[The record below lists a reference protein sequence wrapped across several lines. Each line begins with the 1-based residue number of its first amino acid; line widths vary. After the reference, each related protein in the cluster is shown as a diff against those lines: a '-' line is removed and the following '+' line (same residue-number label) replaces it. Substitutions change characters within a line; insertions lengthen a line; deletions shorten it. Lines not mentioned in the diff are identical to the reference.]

1 MREAHSTKIVHWR
14 MSFLGSIL
22 KVQLAK
28 ETDKKEGLPR
38 ERTFTECAQEMVDVS
53 AREEDSRM
61 ETDEGGWRKV
71 TYTRPRST
79 ENHWRRR
86 EYKEA
91 GRDRGTAE
99 RKLTQVRPRNVS
111 RKEERRC
118 HGCGK
123 MGHLVA
129 RCPRTRCFECGNEG
143 HIAKH
148 CPYIYRRREVDQGEP
163 MEINVQRVRRG
174 RGSQRSEESSSE
186 TSEASEAS
194 ETEIED
200 KGRKRTGEMRSGR
213 KRVGVRRRSYEEI

>member
-1 MREAHSTKIVHWR
+1 

-28 ETDKKEGLPR
+28 ETNKKEGLPR
-38 ERTFTECAQEMVDVS
+38 ERTFTEWAQEMVDVC

-61 ETDEGGWRKV
+61 ETDEGGWSKV
-71 TYTRPRST
+71 MCTRPRST

-99 RKLTQVRPRNVS
+99 RKPTQDRPRTGS

-118 HGCGK
+118 HKCGK
-123 MGHLVA
+123 TGHSVA
-129 RCPRTRCFECGNEG
+129 RCPRTRCFKCGNEG
-143 HIAKH
+143 HIAEH
-148 CPYIYRRREVDQGEP
+148 CPYIYRRRVVDQGGP
-163 MEINVQRVRRG
+163 MEINVQRVRRR
-174 RGSQRSEESSSE
+174 RGPQGSEESSSE

-194 ETEIED
+194 GTEIED
-200 KGRKRTGEMRSGR
+200 KGRKRTGKMRSRR
-213 KRVGVRRRSYEEI
+213 KRVGERRRSEEVGSRTPRW